1 MEKYHKNDVAPV
13 ERENE
18 RDENYEAANPQI
30 DCERTRN
37 NYRFTPYFGK
47 TYTEFINGRIKELG
61 LSPRKDAVVMNSFV
75 VGSDKTFFDKLP
87 KVLQYEFFTDCYK
100 FFAERYGEENII
112 AAVVHLDETTPHMHL
127 NLMPI
132 TSDGRL
138 CSKQLFDK
146 PQLQKLQTVFYEEV
160 GKKYGLQ
167 RGKEGSQRKHLSTAE
182 FKAKKIIEQAEAIR
196 EENQV
201 YADALEE
208 AKSGEFS
215 RNKGKLKKQAIAAVA
230 ENADLKKRLTKS
242 MCETLEYARK
252 AETLQKEKDNN
263 FHYTNVGKEL
273 ARTNST
279 EYRRIVHGK
288 PKTIGNFF
296 DSVLSLFTPEVTKQ
310 VPRLQQIEAEL
321 EEERKKQEKQSNN
334 NSYNGK

>member
-18 RDENYEAANPQI
+18 RDENYISDNPQI
-30 DCERTRN
+30 DRARTKD
-37 NYRFTPYFGK
+37 NYHIISGYG
-47 TYTEFINGRIKELG
+47 TYTEFINNRLRELN

-75 VGSDKTFFDKLP
+75 VGSDKTFFDKLS
-87 KVLQYEFFTDCYK
+87 KMQRYMFFEDCTK
-100 FFAERYGEENII
+100 FFAERYGKENII
-112 AAVVHLDETTPHMHL
+112 SAVVHLDETTPHMHL

-132 TSDGRL
+132 TSDRRL

-146 PQLQKLQTVFYEEV
+146 PQLQKLQTDFYEEV
-160 GKKYGLQ
+160 GKRYGLQ

-196 EENQV
+196 KEHQM
-201 YADALEE
+201 YADALIE
-208 AKSGEFS
+208 AKSGEIPRKRGKKLQEQVIALTADNKDLS
-215 RNKGKLKKQAIAAVA
+215 R
-230 ENADLKKRLTKS
+230 RLTKS
-242 MCETLEYARK
+242 MDETLEYARK
-252 AETLQKEKDNN
+252 TETLQKEKDNN

-273 ARTNST
+273 ARTNPT

-296 DSVLSLFTPEVTKQ
+296 DSVLSLFTPEVTRQ
-310 VPRLQQIEAEL
+310 VPRLQQIEADL
-321 EEERKKQEKQSNN
+321 EEERKKQEKQNKNN
-334 NSYNGK
+334 NFNGK

>member
-1 MEKYHKNDVAPV
+1 MQKFHKNDVAPV

-18 RDENYEAANPQI
+18 RDENYISDNPQI
-30 DCERTRN
+30 DRARTKD
-37 NYRFTPYFGK
+37 NYRLVSNYG
-47 TYTEFINGRIKELG
+47 TYTEFINNRLKELN

-87 KVLQYEFFTDCYK
+87 KALQYQFFSDCAK

-112 AAVVHLDETTPHMHL
+112 SAVVHLDETTPHMHL

-146 PQLQKLQTVFYEEV
+146 PQLQKLQTDFYEEV

-196 EENQV
+196 EENQI

-208 AKSGEFS
+208 AKNGEYS
-215 RNKGKLKKQAIAAVA
+215 RNKSKLKQQAIAAVA
-230 ENADLKKRLTKS
+230 ENADLKKRLNKS
-242 MCETLEYARK
+242 MRETLEYAKK
-252 AETLQKEKDNN
+252 AEALERQKIP
-263 FHYTNVGKEL
+263 TV
-273 ARTNST
+273 
-279 EYRRIVHGK
+279 I
-288 PKTIGNFF
+288 
-296 DSVLSLFTPEVTKQ
+296 TP
-310 VPRLQQIEAEL
+310 A
-321 EEERKKQEKQSNN
+321 
-334 NSYNGK
+334 

>member
-1 MEKYHKNDVAPV
+1 MQKFHKNDVAPV

-18 RDENYEAANPQI
+18 RNENYNSDNPQI
-30 DCERTRN
+30 DHVRTKD
-37 NYRFTPYFGK
+37 NYRLVSSYG
-47 TYTEFINGRIKELG
+47 TYTEFINNRLRELN

-75 VGSDKTFFDKLP
+75 VGSDKTFFDGLA
-87 KVLQYEFFTDCYK
+87 KVEQYNFFSDCYK
-100 FFAERYGEENII
+100 FFAERYGKENII
-112 AAVVHLDETTPHMHL
+112 SAVVHLDETTPHMHL

-132 TSDGRL
+132 TPDGRL

-146 PQLQKLQTVFYEEV
+146 PQLQQLQTNFYEEV

-208 AKSGEFS
+208 AKSGEIP
-215 RNKGKLKKQAIAAVA
+215 RKRGRLQEQVIALTA
-230 ENADLKKRLTKS
+230 ENKDLTARLDKS
-242 MCETLEYARK
+242 MSETLEYAKK
-252 AETLQKEKDNN
+252 AEVIERQKNADSYYARIGKTLAKSNPKE
-263 FHYTNVGKEL
+263 YE
-273 ARTNST
+273 
-279 EYRRIVHGK
+279 RIIYGK

-296 DSVLSLFTPEVTKQ
+296 NSVLSMFTPEVTKQ
-310 VPRLQQIEAEL
+310 IPRLQQIEAEI
-321 EEERKKQEKQSNN
+321 EEERKKQENQSKNN
-334 NSYNGK
+334 NYTGK